1 MVWPIASDY
10 FEAIQNPTSCFSDAE
25 LRSGFPPMD
34 PKTGLPRYGNTG
46 AFASVYQIDCFS
58 RRWAARCFLRQVAD
72 QERRYNAISSHLRS
86 VKLPCMVGFDYLR
99 QGIQVRG
106 KWYPLLK
113 MDWTDGTPLN
123 EYVAQIRFQPSI
135 LKETARQW
143 MDLLAAL
150 RSAGIA
156 HGDLQHGNVLV
167 RNGIIRLIDYD
178 GMYVPALIG
187 MQSNEEGH
195 RHYQHPCRT
204 SRDFGKHLDN
214 FSAWVIYLS
223 LSALAIDPQLWNL
236 LGDGDDHLLFRREDY
251 AMPLSSK
258 AFRLLSEAKS
268 RELNRMAE
276 CLRSLLSIPLSQI
289 PPLDNAELRTRL
301 RIPSPSRTTAKQ
313 TGLPEWI
320 RQESRGLPDWIKSEE
335 VRAKTVVQAP
345 TTPCT
350 RKVSLEKAMKYIPE
364 TKTVFVVLM
373 AVLLV
378 IEGASDL
385 STRHNINLLREQLL
399 EQQFNALLENTENS
413 APNQIVKR
421 PANYRNTTEIE
432 YLRAKLKQCAALP
445 DEHLGQFGVEQIY
458 KAALAEQLKATLH
471 ADCPPATL
479 DGIVALVHDCEVLRK
494 RYSDA
499 QQEAQATRARDYQ
512 RWALEEINAFKTAD
526 DAIQSDVE
534 TEDSK
539 HWIGWK
545 PGWQDKDFRRLCDAM
560 ARYLLPINT
569 ALLEP
574 PVMVSYS
581 QVYQQ
586 GWNRLRDQERNDLTV
601 KTTDVVKVALNSGE

>member
-1 MVWPIASDY
+1 
-10 FEAIQNPTSCFSDAE
+10 
-25 LRSGFPPMD
+25 
-34 PKTGLPRYGNTG
+34 
-46 AFASVYQIDCFS
+46 
-58 RRWAARCFLRQVAD
+58 
-72 QERRYNAISSHLRS
+72 
-86 VKLPCMVGFDYLR
+86 
-99 QGIQVRG
+99 
-106 KWYPLLK
+106 
-113 MDWTDGTPLN
+113 
-123 EYVAQIRFQPSI
+123 
-135 LKETARQW
+135 
-143 MDLLAAL
+143 
-150 RSAGIA
+150 
-156 HGDLQHGNVLV
+156 
-167 RNGIIRLIDYD
+167 
-178 GMYVPALIG
+178 
-187 MQSNEEGH
+187 
-195 RHYQHPCRT
+195 
-204 SRDFGKHLDN
+204 
-214 FSAWVIYLS
+214 
-223 LSALAIDPQLWNL
+223 
-236 LGDGDDHLLFRREDY
+236 
-251 AMPLSSK
+251 
-258 AFRLLSEAKS
+258 
-268 RELNRMAE
+268 
-276 CLRSLLSIPLSQI
+276 
-289 PPLDNAELRTRL
+289 
-301 RIPSPSRTTAKQ
+301 
-313 TGLPEWI
+313 
-320 RQESRGLPDWIKSEE
+320 
-335 VRAKTVVQAP
+335 
-345 TTPCT
+345 
-350 RKVSLEKAMKYIPE
+350 MKYIPE